1 MEFPTEPSGYQKG
14 ILSDL
19 RGAWAVLRDSIVY
32 SSGFD
37 GADRALLHID
47 EATSWEVVRRLE
59 HMPPLLLLV
68 RNICTQGNA
77 PHEVLQNLE
86 ILSELM
92 AEVQADIHSGN
103 KL

>member
-1 MEFPTEPSGYQKG
+1 MHFPTEPSGYEKG

-19 RGAWAVLRDSIVY
+19 QGAWAVLRDSIID
-32 SSGFD
+32 SGGFD
-37 GADRALLHID
+37 GVDRALLHIG

-77 PHEVLQNLE
+77 PDEVMQNLE
-86 ILSELM
+86 MLSELM
-92 AEVQADIHSGN
+92 DEVQADIHAGK